1 MCLKDDI
8 KRAQNS
14 SNLTLTSVN
23 DESDNL
29 HQDSS
34 NFVVTLPPHPN
45 PHNYK
50 QALVQLTKL
59 YTPVF
64 TGEDHRW

>member
-1 MCLKDDI
+1 MCLKDEI

-14 SNLTLTSVN
+14 MNVVLSSLN

-29 HQDSS
+29 YHDSS
-34 NFVVTLPPHPN
+34 DFVVTLPPHPN

-50 QALVQLTKL
+50 QAFIQLSYHLST
-59 YTPVF
+59 
-64 TGEDHRW
+64 R